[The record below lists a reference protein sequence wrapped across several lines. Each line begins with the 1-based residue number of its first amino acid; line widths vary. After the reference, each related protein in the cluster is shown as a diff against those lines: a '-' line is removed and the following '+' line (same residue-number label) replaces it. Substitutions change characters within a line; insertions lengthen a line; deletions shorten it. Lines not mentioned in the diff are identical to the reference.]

1 MTDPINKK
9 KKFPIFTIIKN
20 IWQREGEKAKERKK
34 GKQRK
39 PPGYRARS
47 TGRIFFWVAFGFMFI
62 VVVTNVLSPPSEA
75 VSKEPI
81 QAKQNEATNQA
92 AVQFAENF
100 AYQYFTWTKGD
111 NDDWIEERQTRL
123 QPFLAKGL
131 DENGG
136 LNTSQMEWN
145 STITK
150 ASLAKIEDKG
160 DNKALITLFVKADFT
175 KKTKSEEVVKKDG
188 KEEKK
193 EVEKD
198 ETKPF
203 QQYFVVPVAYENG
216 TYGVYQ
222 LPKYT
227 NLPQQTKVELE
238 QREGLTEYN
247 GNRGKVESFIYTFFK
262 SYTQDSSSELSYML
276 ANGTRIQGL
285 DGKMEFVSLK
295 NLDIKEDSKG
305 NIQTFASIELKDKE
319 TGTVFASDYS
329 VLIQEKDGR
338 LFVKEI
344 NQ

>member
-1 MTDPINKK
+1 M
-9 KKFPIFTIIKN
+9 
-20 IWQREGEKAKERKK
+20 WQREGEKAKERKRSK
-34 GKQRK
+34 RRK
-39 PPGYRARS
+39 PPGYQARNM
-47 TGRIFFWVAFGFMFI
+47 GKIVFWVAFGFMF
-62 VVVTNVLSPPSEA
+62 VVVMVNVLSPPSEA
-75 VSKEPI
+75 VSQEPI

-92 AVQFAENF
+92 AVQYAENF
-100 AYQYFTWTKGD
+100 AYQYFTWSKGD

-136 LNTSQMEWN
+136 LNPSQTEWS

-150 ASLAKIEDKG
+150 ANLAKIEDKG

-175 KKTKSEEVVKKDG
+175 KKTKTQEIVKKDD

-227 NLPQQTKVELE
+227 NLPEQTKVKLE
-238 QREGLTEYN
+238 QREGLSEYN
-247 GNRGKVESFIYTFFK
+247 GNRSKVESFINTFFK
-262 SYTQDSSSELSYML
+262 TYSQDSTSELSYML
-276 ANGTRIQGL
+276 SNDTRIQGL

-295 NLDIKEDSKG
+295 NLDIKEDNKG

-319 TGTVFASDYS
+319 TGTVFTTDYS
-329 VLIQEKDGR
+329 VLIEEKDGR
-338 LFVKEI
+338 LLVKEI
-344 NQ
+344 NH